1 MPRVYNLSGRMMQH
15 DSSSVSPVEPESAE
29 TPKSALE
36 AHVAEVMPELY
47 RELRAIAAKY
57 MNRERRDHSMQAT
70 EVVHE
75 AFVRLAGWD
84 KAIKV
89 TDREQFLAAAAA
101 VIRRVLVDHARRRN
115 AAKRGGGGVARLGDM
130 EAPARDEHG
139 PESIAE
145 LLEID
150 KAIDRLR
157 ELNERSA
164 KIVELRFFGS
174 LTVEQIARVL
184 QISERTVAE
193 DWRFARA
200 WLRHELG
207 EAVEDEKE

>member
-1 MPRVYNLSGRMMQH
+1 MTQP
-15 DSSSVSPVEPESAE
+15 DSSSAAMPPSSSSG

-47 RELRAIAAKY
+47 NQLREIAARY

-75 AFVRLAGWD
+75 AFVRLAGWE
-84 KAIKV
+84 KAIRV
-89 TDREQFLAAAAA
+89 NDREQFLAAAAA

-115 AAKRGGGGVARLGDM
+115 AMKRGGGEVGRLGDFD
-130 EAPARDEHG
+130 APAPEEPG
-139 PESIAE
+139 PATVAE
-145 LLEID
+145 LIEID
-150 KAIDRLR
+150 GAIERLR
-157 ELNERSA
+157 QLNERSA
-164 KIVELRFFGS
+164 RIVELRFFGG
-174 LTVEQIARVL
+174 LTIDQIARVL
-184 QISERTVAE
+184 SVSPRTVHE

-207 EAVEDEKE
+207 EALGDHDRD

>member
-1 MPRVYNLSGRMMQH
+1 MTQP
-15 DSSSVSPVEPESAE
+15 DSSSLNVPPSQSPEDQ
-29 TPKSALE
+29 PKSALE

-47 RELRAIAAKY
+47 EELRAIAARY
-57 MNRERRDHSMQAT
+57 MHHERRDHSMQAT

-89 TDREQFLAAAAA
+89 IDREQFLAAAAA

-115 AAKRGGGGVARLGDM
+115 AAKRGGGEVARLGEFD
-130 EAPARDEHG
+130 APAKEEHG
-139 PESIAE
+139 PETVAE

-157 ELNERSA
+157 DLNERSA
-164 KIVELRFFGS
+164 RIVELRFFGS
-174 LTVEQIARVL
+174 LTMEQIARVL
-184 QISERTVAE
+184 QISERTAAD
-193 DWRFARA
+193 DWKFARA
-200 WLRHELG
+200 WLRRELG
-207 EAVEDEKE
+207 ESIGDDHE